1 MKRKAAILALVLV
14 VVLTL
19 AVALTA
25 CNGVKNTAKLTEGLE
40 ATVTRTVVNDRL
52 SAISGDITSASINGY
67 GVVTWQDYDTS
78 AGTIYYYLPQG
89 SSSPITSSTSF
100 YSVGGGIYYTGN
112 STDGYSYYD
121 ANGYLRDSDTSA
133 TYSGGQ
139 LTFPDGTVYNVVKG
153 VAIADGDPFSVSYE
167 EAGTA
172 DIVTPNYRIVDLSLI
187 YDKSGN
193 LVRSVNIYS
202 LFEMPVTVADATYWT
217 IEDYVYVQY
226 TYSLPDDAKKYD
238 CYDASEGKLGIV
250 TMRYDIKKDKVKEF
264 KNFDYFVANAFST
277 LTDLA
282 TGDEMRPTDYAV
294 LLVSEI
300 NKDKQK
306 STPVV
311 QTFKKNLGIYVNL
324 QTLMPGA
331 MGIALYGGNVILKSG
346 YTGETA
352 VFDGKDEVASFIPAD
367 SLTPVN
373 GGAYRYGDNFYNFTG
388 GHVYTLGSNEELL
401 HNSIDDSIS
410 ENGVLWVRDNSSA
423 SSMTVKAINLA
434 NNSTTTYTVAY
445 SVYESLSGNFNYLP
459 VVNGSAVDVIDTD
472 TGNVIISGISDT
484 ASLHVYSSGDYY
496 SSGYYHLIRVTDNG
510 INEFYRYGIVEKKA

>member
-52 SAISGDITSASINGY
+52 SAIIASDITSASINGY
-67 GVVTWQDYDTS
+67 GVVMWQDYDTS
-78 AGTIYYYLPQG
+78 AGTTCYYLPLG
-89 SSSPITSSTSF
+89 SSSPITSRTSF
-100 YSVGGGIYYTGN
+100 SSVSTYVGGIYYTGN

-121 ANGYLRDSDTSA
+121 ANGYLRDSDTPA
-133 TYSGGQ
+133 TYNSDGQ
-139 LTFPDGTVYNVVKG
+139 LTFTDGTVYNVVDG

-172 DIVTPNYRIVDLSLI
+172 DIVTSNYRIVDLSLI

-193 LVRSVNIYS
+193 FVRSVNAYS

-238 CYDASEGKLGIV
+238 CYVASEGKLGIV

-264 KNFDYFVANAFST
+264 KNFDYVVTNASST

-282 TGDEMRPTDYAV
+282 TGDRMRPADYAV
-294 LLVSEI
+294 LTVSEI
-300 NKDKQK
+300 DKDKQV
-306 STPVV
+306 SMPVV

-331 MGIALYGGNVILKSG
+331 TGISLYGGNVILKSG
-346 YTGETA
+346 YTGETT
-352 VFDGKDEVASFIPAD
+352 VFDGKDEVASFIPAA
-367 SLTPVN
+367 TPVN
-373 GGAYRYGDNFYNFTG
+373 GGQAYLYGDSYYNFAG
-388 GHVYTLGSNEELL
+388 GHIYTLGEDERVLKTS
-401 HNSIDDSIS
+401 S
-410 ENGVLWVRDNSSA
+410 NGVLWVADTSSYP
-423 SSMTVKAINLA
+423 SMTVKAINLA
-434 NNSTTTYTVAY
+434 NNSTTSYTVAY

-459 VVNGSAVDVIDTD
+459 VENGSAVDVIDTD

-484 ASLHVYSSGDYY
+484 ASLYVSSNGDYR
-496 SSGYYHLIRVTDNG
+496 LIRVTENG
-510 INEFYRYGIVEKKA
+510 ISEFYRYGVIEKEA

>member
-40 ATVTRTVVNDRL
+40 ADVTRTVVNDNL
-52 SAISGDITSASINGY
+52 SGIIASDITSAAINNY
-67 GVVTWQDYDTS
+67 GVVTWQDYDASGYT
-78 AGTIYYYLPQG
+78 YYYLPQG
-89 SSSPITSSTSF
+89 KASPITSRTSF
-100 YSVGGGIYYTGN
+100 SSVSPYVGGIYRTGN

-133 TYSGGQ
+133 TYNSGGQ
-139 LTFPDGTVYNVVKG
+139 LTFSDGTVYNVVDG
-153 VAIADGDPFSVSYE
+153 VAIVDNDPFSVSYE

-172 DIVTPNYRIVDLSLI
+172 DIDDIVTPNYRIVDLSLI
-187 YDKSGN
+187 YDKSGSF
-193 LVRSVNIYS
+193 VRSVDIYS
-202 LFEMPVTVADATYWT
+202 LFEIPVTVADFTYWT

-331 MGIALYGGNVILKSG
+331 MGISLYGGNVILKSG

-401 HNSIDDSIS
+401 HNSIDDSTS

-434 NNSTTTYTVAY
+434 NNSTTTYTMVDNISGSTDY
-445 SVYESLSGNFNYLP
+445 LSVE
-459 VVNGSAVDVIDTD
+459 NGSAVDVIDIN

-484 ASLHVYSSGDYY
+484 ASISILAQSGDYR
-496 SSGYYHLIRVTDNG
+496 LIKVTENG

>member
-19 AVALTA
+19 AVVLTA

-52 SAISGDITSASINGY
+52 SAIRGDITYANIDSY
-67 GVVTWQDYDTS
+67 GVVTWSDYDTS
-78 AGTIYYYLPQG
+78 AGYTYYYLPLG
-89 SSSPITSSTSF
+89 SSSAITNSTRF
-100 YSVGGGIYYTGN
+100 YSVGGGIYYTA
-112 STDGYSYYD
+112 SSDGYSYYD

-133 TYSGGQ
+133 TYSDGR
-139 LTFPDGTVYNVVKG
+139 LTFSDGTVYNVVDG

-172 DIVTPNYRIVDLSLI
+172 DIVTSNYRIVGSMI

-193 LVRSVNIYS
+193 FVRSFDINALCEIP
-202 LFEMPVTVADATYWT
+202 ETAIGAPVQWT
-217 IEDYVYVQY
+217 IEDYIYVQY
-226 TYSLPDDAKKYD
+226 TYALPLDAKKYD
-238 CYDASEGKLGIV
+238 YSEDLGKAKLV
-250 TMRYDIKKDKVKEF
+250 TKRYDVKKDKVKEI
-264 KNFDYFVANAFST
+264 KNFDYVVKGVFAT

-282 TGDEMRPTDYAV
+282 TGDRMRPTEYAV
-294 LLVSEI
+294 LSVAEI
-300 NKDKQK
+300 GKDKQCGQAYI
-306 STPVV
+306 

-324 QTLMPGA
+324 QKLMPSA
-331 MGIALYGGNVILKSG
+331 TGISLHGGNVILKSV

-352 VFDGKDEVASFIPAD
+352 VFDGKDEVASFIPAA
-367 SLTPVN
+367 TPVN
-373 GGAYRYGDNFYNFTG
+373 GGQAYRYGDSYYNFAG
-388 GHVYTLGSNEELL
+388 GHIYTLGSNEELL
-401 HNSIDDSIS
+401 YNSIYDSIS
-410 ENGVLWVRDNSSA
+410 ENGVLWVRDNSST

-484 ASLHVYSSGDYY
+484 ASLYVSSNGVYR
-496 SSGYYHLIRVTDNG
+496 LIRVTENG

>member
-40 ATVTRTVVNDRL
+40 AAVTRTVVNDNL
-52 SAISGDITSASINGY
+52 SGIIASDITSASINNY
-67 GVVTWQDYDTS
+67 GVVTWSDYDTY
-78 AGTIYYYLPQG
+78 AGYTYYYLPQG
-89 SSSPITSSTSF
+89 SSSPITNSTSF
-100 YSVGGGIYYTGN
+100 YSVGDGIYRTGN

-133 TYSGGQ
+133 TYDYNDGQ
-139 LTFPDGTVYNVVKG
+139 LTFSDGTVYNVVDG

-172 DIVTPNYRIVDLSLI
+172 DIVTSNYRIFDLSLI

-193 LVRSVNIYS
+193 FVRSVDIYS

-238 CYDASEGKLGIV
+238 CYVASEGKLGIV

-264 KNFDYFVANAFST
+264 KNFDYVVTGASST

-282 TGDEMRPTDYAV
+282 TGDEMRPTEYAV
-294 LLVSEI
+294 LSVSEI
-300 NKDKQK
+300 NKDKQV
-306 STPVV
+306 STPVI

-324 QTLMPGA
+324 QTLMPSA
-331 MGIALYGGNVILKSG
+331 TGISLYGGNVVLESY
-346 YTGETA
+346 YTGEIG
-352 VFDGKDEVASFIPAD
+352 VFDGKDEIASFIPAA
-367 SLTPVN
+367 TPVN
-373 GGAYRYGDNFYNFTG
+373 GGQAYRYGDSYYNFTG
-388 GHVYTLGSNEELL
+388 GHIYTLGSDEYVLKT
-401 HNSIDDSIS
+401 SA
-410 ENGVLWVRDNSSA
+410 NGVLWVVDASSY

-434 NNSTTTYTVAY
+434 NNSTTTYTEVNIISGSTDYLSVA
-445 SVYESLSGNFNYLP
+445 
-459 VVNGSAVDVIDTD
+459 NGSAVDVIDMN

-484 ASLHVYSSGDYY
+484 ASLYVSSNGDYR
-496 SSGYYHLIRVTDNG
+496 LIRVTENG
-510 INEFYRYGIVEKKA
+510 VTEFYRYGVIEKEA

>member
-40 ATVTRTVVNDRL
+40 ATVTRTVVNDNL
-52 SAISGDITSASINGY
+52 SGIIASDITSASINNY
-67 GVVTWQDYDTS
+67 GVVTWSDYDTS
-78 AGTIYYYLPQG
+78 AGYTYYYLPQG
-89 SSSPITSSTSF
+89 SSSAITSRTSF
-100 YSVGGGIYYTGN
+100 STVGGGIYRTAN
-112 STDGYSYYD
+112 SSDGYSYYD
-121 ANGYLRDSDTSA
+121 ANGHIRDDEASLSV
-133 TYSGGQ
+133 SGGQ
-139 LTFPDGTVYNVVKG
+139 LTFSDGTVYNVVDG

-172 DIVTPNYRIVDLSLI
+172 DIVTSNYRIVDLSLI

-193 LVRSVNIYS
+193 FVRSVNAYS

-238 CYDASEGKLGIV
+238 CYVASEGKLGIV

-264 KNFDYFVANAFST
+264 KNFDYVVTGASST

-294 LLVSEI
+294 LSVSEI
-300 NKDKQK
+300 NKEKQV
-306 STPVV
+306 SMPVV

-331 MGIALYGGNVILKSG
+331 TGIALYGGNVVLESY

-352 VFDGKDEVASFIPAD
+352 VFDGKDEVASFIPAA
-367 SLTPVN
+367 TPVN
-373 GGAYRYGDNFYNFTG
+373 GGQAYRYGDSYYNFVG
-388 GHVYTLGSNEELL
+388 GHVYTLDSNEEERKM
-401 HNSIDDSIS
+401 SA
-410 ENGVLWVRDNSSA
+410 NGVLWVDDD

-434 NNSTTTYTVAY
+434 NNSTTTYTVVDSISSNMDY
-445 SVYESLSGNFNYLP
+445 LSVA
-459 VVNGSAVDVIDTD
+459 NGSAVDVIDMN

-484 ASLHVYSSGDYY
+484 AGISILTQTGDYT
-496 SSGYYHLIRVTDNG
+496 LIKVTENG
-510 INEFYRYGIVEKKA
+510 VTEFYRYGVIEKEA

>member
-52 SAISGDITSASINGY
+52 SAIASDITSALINNY
-67 GVVTWQDYDTS
+67 GVVMWQDYDTS
-78 AGTIYYYLPQG
+78 AGYTYYYLPQG
-89 SSSPITSSTSF
+89 SSSPITSRTSF
-100 YSVGGGIYYTGN
+100 SSVGGGIYRTGN
-112 STDGYSYYD
+112 STDGYSYYH

-133 TYSGGQ
+133 TYSDGR
-139 LTFPDGTVYNVVKG
+139 LTFSDGTVYNVVDG

-172 DIVTPNYRIVDLSLI
+172 DIVTSNYRIVDLSLI

-193 LVRSVNIYS
+193 LVRSVNAYS

-238 CYDASEGKLGIV
+238 CYVASEGKLGIV

-264 KNFDYFVANAFST
+264 KNFDYVVSGASST

-294 LLVSEI
+294 LTVSEI
-300 NKDKQK
+300 DKDKQV
-306 STPVV
+306 SMPVV

-324 QTLMPGA
+324 QKLMPSA
-331 MGIALYGGNVILKSG
+331 TGISLYGDNVILESY
-346 YTGETA
+346 YTGETT
-352 VFDGKDEVASFIPAD
+352 VFDGKDEVASFIPAA
-367 SLTPVN
+367 TPVN
-373 GGAYRYGDNFYNFTG
+373 GGQAYRYGDNYYNFAG
-388 GHVYTLGSNEELL
+388 GHIYTLGSNEYEL
-401 HNSIDDSIS
+401 NTSS
-410 ENGVLWVRDNSSA
+410 NGVLWVADASSY

-434 NNSTTTYTVAY
+434 NNSTTSYTVAY

-459 VVNGSAVDVIDTD
+459 VENDSAVDVIDTD

-484 ASLHVYSSGDYY
+484 ASLYVSSNGDYR
-496 SSGYYHLIRVTDNG
+496 LIRVTDNG
-510 INEFYRYGIVEKKA
+510 VTEFYRYGIVEKAA

>member
-40 ATVTRTVVNDRL
+40 ATVTRTVVNDNL
-52 SAISGDITSASINGY
+52 SGIIASDITSASINNY
-67 GVVTWQDYDTS
+67 GVVTWSDYDTS
-78 AGTIYYYLPQG
+78 AGYTYYYLPQG
-89 SSSPITSSTSF
+89 SSSPITNSTSF
-100 YSVGGGIYYTGN
+100 YSVGDGIYRTGN
-112 STDGYSYYD
+112 SSDGYSYYD

-133 TYSGGQ
+133 TYSGGR
-139 LTFPDGTVYNVVKG
+139 LTFSDGTVYNVVDG

-172 DIVTPNYRIVDLSLI
+172 DIVTSNYRIVDLSLI

-193 LVRSVNIYS
+193 FVRSVNAYS

-238 CYDASEGKLGIV
+238 CYVASEGKLGIV

-264 KNFDYFVANAFST
+264 KNFDYVVSGASST

-282 TGDEMRPTDYAV
+282 TGDEMRPTEYAV
-294 LLVSEI
+294 LSVSEI
-300 NKDKQK
+300 NKDKQV
-306 STPVV
+306 SMPVV

-324 QTLMPGA
+324 QTLMPSA
-331 MGIALYGGNVILKSG
+331 TGISLYGGNVVLESY
-346 YTGETA
+346 YTGEIA
-352 VFDGKDEVASFIPAD
+352 VFDGKDEIASFIPAA
-367 SLTPVN
+367 TPVN
-373 GGAYRYGDNFYNFTG
+373 GGQAYRYGDSYYNFTG
-388 GHVYTLGSNEELL
+388 GHIYTLGSDEYVLKT
-401 HNSIDDSIS
+401 SA
-410 ENGVLWVRDNSSA
+410 NGVLWVADASSY

-434 NNSTTTYTVAY
+434 NNSTTTYTEVDIISGSTDYLSVA
-445 SVYESLSGNFNYLP
+445 
-459 VVNGSAVDVIDTD
+459 NGSAVDVIDMN

-484 ASLHVYSSGDYY
+484 ASISIPTQSGDYR
-496 SSGYYHLIRVTDNG
+496 LIRVTENG
-510 INEFYRYGIVEKKA
+510 INEFYRYGIVEKEA

>member
-40 ATVTRTVVNDRL
+40 ANDTRTVVNDRL
-52 SAISGDITSASINGY
+52 SGIIASDITSASINGY
-67 GVVTWQDYDTS
+67 GVVMWQDYDTS
-78 AGTIYYYLPQG
+78 AGYTYYYLPLG

-100 YSVGGGIYYTGN
+100 YSVGDGIYRTGN

-133 TYSGGQ
+133 TYDYNDGR
-139 LTFPDGTVYNVVKG
+139 LTFTDGTVYNVVDG

-172 DIVTPNYRIVDLSLI
+172 NLVTSNYRIVGSKI

-193 LVRSVNIYS
+193 FVRSFDINALCEIP
-202 LFEMPVTVADATYWT
+202 ETAIDTTVKWT
-217 IEDYVYVQY
+217 IEDYIYVQY
-226 TYSLPDDAKKYD
+226 TYALPLDAKKYD
-238 CYDASEGKLGIV
+238 YAEGLGKAKLV
-250 TMRYDIKKDKVKEF
+250 TKRYDIKKDKVKEI
-264 KNFDYFVANAFST
+264 KNFDYYVEGVFAP

-282 TGDEMRPTDYAV
+282 TGEEMRPTEYAV
-294 LLVSEI
+294 LSVAEI
-300 NKDKQK
+300 GKDKQRGQ
-306 STPVV
+306 VYI

-331 MGIALYGGNVILKSG
+331 TGISLYGGNVILKSD
-346 YTGETA
+346 TGETA
-352 VFDGKDEVASFIPAD
+352 VFDGKDEVASFIPAA
-367 SLTPVN
+367 TPVN
-373 GGAYRYGDNFYNFTG
+373 GGQAYLYGDSYYNFTG

>member
-52 SAISGDITSASINGY
+52 SGIIASDVTSASINNY
-67 GVVTWQDYDTS
+67 GVVTWSDYDTS
-78 AGTIYYYLPQG
+78 AGTTYYYLPLG
-89 SSSPITSSTSF
+89 SSSPITNSTSF
-100 YSVGGGIYYTGN
+100 YSVGGGIYRTGN
-112 STDGYSYYD
+112 PTDGYSYYD
-121 ANGYLRDSDTSA
+121 ANGYLRDDEASLSV
-133 TYSGGQ
+133 SGGR
-139 LTFPDGTVYNVVKG
+139 LTFSDGTVYNVVDG
-153 VAIADGDPFSVSYE
+153 VAIADNDPFSVSYE

-172 DIVTPNYRIVDLSLI
+172 DIVTSNYRIVDLSLI

-193 LVRSVNIYS
+193 LVRSVNAYS

-238 CYDASEGKLGIV
+238 CYVASEGKLGIV

-264 KNFDYFVANAFST
+264 KNFDYVVSGASST

-282 TGDEMRPTDYAV
+282 TGDEMRPADYAV
-294 LLVSEI
+294 LTVSEI
-300 NKDKQK
+300 NKDKQV
-306 STPVV
+306 SMPVV

-324 QTLMPGA
+324 QTLMPSA
-331 MGIALYGGNVILKSG
+331 TGISLYGDNVILESY

-352 VFDGKDEVASFIPAD
+352 VFDGKDEVASFIPAA
-367 SLTPVN
+367 TPVN
-373 GGAYRYGDNFYNFTG
+373 GGQAYSYGKNFYNFAG
-388 GHVYTLGSNEELL
+388 GHIYTLGLNEYVL
-401 HNSIDDSIS
+401 NTSS
-410 ENGVLWVRDNSSA
+410 NGVLWVADASSY

-445 SVYESLSGNFNYLP
+445 SVYESLSSNFNYLP

-484 ASLHVYSSGDYY
+484 ASLYVSSNGEYR
-496 SSGYYHLIRVTDNG
+496 LIRVTENG
-510 INEFYRYGIVEKKA
+510 VTEFYRYGVIEKEA

>member
-40 ATVTRTVVNDRL
+40 ATVTRTVVNDNL
-52 SAISGDITSASINGY
+52 SGIIASDITSASINNY
-67 GVVTWQDYDTS
+67 GVVTWSDYDTS
-78 AGTIYYYLPQG
+78 AGYTYYYLPQG
-89 SSSPITSSTSF
+89 SSSPITNSTSF
-100 YSVGGGIYYTGN
+100 YSVGDGIYRTGN
-112 STDGYSYYD
+112 SSDGYSYYD

-133 TYSGGQ
+133 TYSGGR
-139 LTFPDGTVYNVVKG
+139 LTFSDGTVYNVVDG

-172 DIVTPNYRIVDLSLI
+172 DIVTSNYRIVDLSLI

-193 LVRSVNIYS
+193 FVRSVNAYS

-238 CYDASEGKLGIV
+238 CYVASEGKLGIV

-264 KNFDYFVANAFST
+264 KNFDYVVTGASST

-282 TGDEMRPTDYAV
+282 TGDEMRPTEYAV
-294 LLVSEI
+294 LSVSEI
-300 NKDKQK
+300 NKDKQV
-306 STPVV
+306 SMPVV

-324 QTLMPGA
+324 QKLMPGA
-331 MGIALYGGNVILKSG
+331 TGISLYGGNVVLESY

-352 VFDGKDEVASFIPAD
+352 VFDGKDEVASFIPAA
-367 SLTPVN
+367 TPVN
-373 GGAYRYGDNFYNFTG
+373 GGQAYRYGDSYYNFVG
-388 GHVYTLGSNEELL
+388 GHVYTLDSNEEERKM
-401 HNSIDDSIS
+401 SA
-410 ENGVLWVRDNSSA
+410 NGVLWVDDD

-434 NNSTTTYTVAY
+434 NNSTTTYTVVDSISSNMDY
-445 SVYESLSGNFNYLP
+445 LSVA
-459 VVNGSAVDVIDTD
+459 NGSAVDVIDMN

-484 ASLHVYSSGDYY
+484 AGISILTQTGDYT
-496 SSGYYHLIRVTDNG
+496 LIKVTENG
-510 INEFYRYGIVEKKA
+510 VTEFYRYGVIEKEA

>member
-40 ATVTRTVVNDRL
+40 AKDTRTVVNDRL
-52 SAISGDITSASINGY
+52 SGIIASDITSASINNY
-67 GVVTWQDYDTS
+67 GVVMWQDYDTS
-78 AGTIYYYLPQG
+78 AGTTYYYLPLG

-100 YSVGGGIYYTGN
+100 YSVGGGIYRTGN
-112 STDGYSYYD
+112 PTDGYSYYD
-121 ANGYLRDSDTSA
+121 ANGYLRDDEASLSV
-133 TYSGGQ
+133 SGGQ
-139 LTFPDGTVYNVVKG
+139 LTFSDGTVYNVVNG

-167 EAGTA
+167 EAGDA
-172 DIVTPNYRIVDLSLI
+172 DIVTSNYRIVDLSLI

-193 LVRSVNIYS
+193 FVRSVNAYS

-238 CYDASEGKLGIV
+238 CYVASEGKLGIV

-264 KNFDYFVANAFST
+264 KNFDYVVSGADET

-294 LLVSEI
+294 LSVSEI
-300 NKDKQK
+300 NKDKQV

-331 MGIALYGGNVILKSG
+331 TGIDLYGGNVVLESG

-367 SLTPVN
+367 SLTSVN
-373 GGAYRYGDNFYNFTG
+373 DGQAYRYGDNYYNFTG
-388 GHVYTLGSNEELL
+388 GHIYTLGSNERVL
-401 HNSIDDSIS
+401 NTSS
-410 ENGVLWVRDNSSA
+410 NGVLWVADASPD

-434 NNSTTTYTVAY
+434 NNSTTSYTVAY
-445 SVYESLSGNFNYLP
+445 SVYESLSSNFNYLP

-484 ASLHVYSSGDYY
+484 ASLYVSSNGDYR
-496 SSGYYHLIRVTDNG
+496 LIRVTENG
-510 INEFYRYGIVEKKA
+510 VTEFYRYGVIEKEA

>member
-40 ATVTRTVVNDRL
+40 ATVTRTVVNDDL
-52 SAISGDITSASINGY
+52 SGIIASDITSAAINNY
-67 GVVTWQDYDTS
+67 GVVTWSDYDTS
-78 AGTIYYYLPQG
+78 GYTYYYLPQG
-89 SSSPITSSTSF
+89 SSSPIENNTSF
-100 YSVGGGIYYTGN
+100 SSVGGGIYRTGN
-112 STDGYSYYD
+112 STNGYSYYD
-121 ANGYLRDSDTSA
+121 ANGYLKDSDTYA
-133 TYSGGQ
+133 TYSGDQ
-139 LTFPDGTVYNVVKG
+139 LTFSDGTVYNVVNG
-153 VAIADGDPFSVSYE
+153 VAIVDNDPFSVSYE

-172 DIVTPNYRIVDLSLI
+172 DIVTSNYRIVDLSLI

-193 LVRSVNIYS
+193 IVRSVNIYS
-202 LFEMPVTVADATYWT
+202 LFEMPVTAADATYWT

-238 CYDASEGKLGIV
+238 CYVASEGKLGIV

-264 KNFDYFVANAFST
+264 KNFDYVVSGADET

-282 TGDEMRPTDYAV
+282 TGDKMRPTDYAV
-294 LLVSEI
+294 LSVSEI
-300 NKDKQK
+300 NKDKQV
-306 STPVV
+306 SMPVV

-331 MGIALYGGNVILKSG
+331 TEIALYGGNVVLESG

-352 VFDGKDEVASFIPAD
+352 VFDGKDEVASFIPAA
-367 SLTPVN
+367 TPVN
-373 GGAYRYGDNFYNFTG
+373 GGQAYRYGNNFYNFTG
-388 GHVYTLGSNEELL
+388 GHVYTLGSNEYAL
-401 HNSIDDSIS
+401 NTSA
-410 ENGVLWVRDNSSA
+410 NGVLWVADASLD

-445 SVYESLSGNFNYLP
+445 SVYESLSSNFNYLP
-459 VVNGSAVDVIDTD
+459 VVNGSAVDVIDMN

-484 ASLHVYSSGDYY
+484 ASLHVSSSSSGDYR
-496 SSGYYHLIRVTDNG
+496 LIRVTDNG
-510 INEFYRYGIVEKKA
+510 INEFYRYGIVEKEA

>member
-52 SAISGDITSASINGY
+52 SGIIASDITSASINNY
-67 GVVTWQDYDTS
+67 GVVTWSDYDTS
-78 AGTIYYYLPQG
+78 AGYTYYYLPQG
-89 SSSPITSSTSF
+89 SSSPITNSTSF
-100 YSVGGGIYYTGN
+100 YSVGDGIYRTGN

-133 TYSGGQ
+133 TYDYNDGQ
-139 LTFPDGTVYNVVKG
+139 LTFSDGTVYNVVNG

-167 EAGTA
+167 EA
-172 DIVTPNYRIVDLSLI
+172 VTSNLVTSNLVTSNYRIVDLSLI

-193 LVRSVNIYS
+193 FVRSVNAYS

-238 CYDASEGKLGIV
+238 CYVASEGKLGIV

-264 KNFDYFVANAFST
+264 KNFDYVVSGASSK

-282 TGDEMRPTDYAV
+282 TGDRMRPTDYAV
-294 LLVSEI
+294 LSVSEI
-300 NKDKQK
+300 NKDKQV
-306 STPVV
+306 SMPVV

-331 MGIALYGGNVILKSG
+331 TGISLYGGNVVLESY
-346 YTGETA
+346 YTGATA
-352 VFDGKDEVASFIPAD
+352 VFDGKDEIASFIPAA
-367 SLTPVN
+367 TPVN
-373 GGAYRYGDNFYNFTG
+373 GGQAYRYGDSYYNFVG
-388 GHVYTLGSNEELL
+388 GHVYTLDSNEEERKM
-401 HNSIDDSIS
+401 SA
-410 ENGVLWVRDNSSA
+410 NGVLWVDDD

-434 NNSTTTYTVAY
+434 NNSTTTYIEVDNISGSTDYLSVA
-445 SVYESLSGNFNYLP
+445 
-459 VVNGSAVDVIDTD
+459 NGSAVDVIDMN

-484 ASLHVYSSGDYY
+484 ASLYVSSNGDYR
-496 SSGYYHLIRVTDNG
+496 LIRVTNNG
-510 INEFYRYGIVEKKA
+510 VTEFYRYGVIEKEA

>member
-52 SAISGDITSASINGY
+52 SAIRGDITSASINGY
-67 GVVTWQDYDTS
+67 GVVMWQDYDIS
-78 AGTIYYYLPQG
+78 DYPYYYLPLG
-89 SSSPITSSTSF
+89 SSSPITSRTSF
-100 YSVGGGIYYTGN
+100 SSVSTYVGGIYYTGN

-121 ANGYLRDSDTSA
+121 ANGYLRDSDTPA
-133 TYSGGQ
+133 TYNSDGQ
-139 LTFPDGTVYNVVKG
+139 LTFTDGTVYNVVDG

-167 EAGTA
+167 EAGDA
-172 DIVTPNYRIVDLSLI
+172 DIVTSNYRIVDLSLI

-193 LVRSVNIYS
+193 FVRSVNAYS

-238 CYDASEGKLGIV
+238 CYVASEGKLGIV

-264 KNFDYFVANAFST
+264 KNFDYVVTNASST

-282 TGDEMRPTDYAV
+282 TGDRMRPADYAV
-294 LLVSEI
+294 LTVSEI
-300 NKDKQK
+300 NKDKQV
-306 STPVV
+306 SMPVV

-331 MGIALYGGNVILKSG
+331 TGISLYGGNVILKSG
-346 YTGETA
+346 YTGETT
-352 VFDGKDEVASFIPAD
+352 VFDGKDEVASFIPAA
-367 SLTPVN
+367 TPVN
-373 GGAYRYGDNFYNFTG
+373 GGQAYLYGDSYYNFAG
-388 GHVYTLGSNEELL
+388 GHIYTLGEDERVLKTS
-401 HNSIDDSIS
+401 S
-410 ENGVLWVRDNSSA
+410 NGVLWVADASSYP
-423 SSMTVKAINLA
+423 SMTVKAINLA
-434 NNSTTTYTVAY
+434 NNSTTTYTEVDIIGSNMDYLSVA
-445 SVYESLSGNFNYLP
+445 
-459 VVNGSAVDVIDTD
+459 NGSAVDVIDMN

-484 ASLHVYSSGDYY
+484 ASLYVSSNGNYR
-496 SSGYYHLIRVTDNG
+496 LIKVTENG
-510 INEFYRYGIVEKKA
+510 VTEFYRYGVIEKKA

>member
-52 SAISGDITSASINGY
+52 SSIASDITSASISGY
-67 GVVTWQDYDTS
+67 GVVTWTDYDAS
-78 AGTIYYYLPQG
+78 AGTTYYYLPLG

-100 YSVGGGIYYTGN
+100 YSVGGGIYRTGN

-133 TYSGGQ
+133 TYSDGR
-139 LTFPDGTVYNVVKG
+139 LTFSDGTVYNVVDG

-172 DIVTPNYRIVDLSLI
+172 DIVTSNYRIVDLRLI

-193 LVRSVNIYS
+193 FVRSVNAYS

-238 CYDASEGKLGIV
+238 CYVASEGKLGIV

-264 KNFDYFVANAFST
+264 KNFDYVVTNAFST

-300 NKDKQK
+300 NKDKQV

-324 QTLMPGA
+324 QKLMPGA
-331 MGIALYGGNVILKSG
+331 TGISLYGGNVVLESY
-346 YTGETA
+346 YTGATA
-352 VFDGKDEVASFIPAD
+352 VFDGKDEIASFIPAA
-367 SLTPVN
+367 TPVN
-373 GGAYRYGDNFYNFTG
+373 GGQAYSYGKNFYNFTG
-388 GHVYTLGSNEELL
+388 GHIYTLGSNEYVL
-401 HNSIDDSIS
+401 NTSS
-410 ENGVLWVRDNSSA
+410 NGVLWVADVSSY

-434 NNSTTTYTVAY
+434 NNSTTSYTVAY

-484 ASLHVYSSGDYY
+484 ASLYVSSNGDYR
-496 SSGYYHLIRVTDNG
+496 LIRVTENG
-510 INEFYRYGIVEKKA
+510 VTEFYRYGVIEKEA

>member
-40 ATVTRTVVNDRL
+40 AAVTRTVVNDRL
-52 SAISGDITSASINGY
+52 SAIRGDITSASINNY
-67 GVVTWQDYDTS
+67 GVVTWSDNDT
-78 AGTIYYYLPQG
+78 YYYLPLG
-89 SSSPITSSTSF
+89 SSSPITSSARFDS
-100 YSVGGGIYYTGN
+100 SVGGGIYRTGN

-121 ANGYLRDSDTSA
+121 ANGYLRDDEASLSV
-133 TYSGGQ
+133 SGGQ
-139 LTFPDGTVYNVVKG
+139 LTFSDGTVYNVVDG
-153 VAIADGDPFSVSYE
+153 VAIADNDPFSVSYE

-187 YDKSGN
+187 YDKSGSF
-193 LVRSVNIYS
+193 VRSVNIYS
-202 LFEMPVTVADATYWT
+202 LFEIPVTVADVTHWT

-238 CYDASEGKLGIV
+238 CYVASEGKLGIV

-264 KNFDYFVANAFST
+264 KNFDYVVSGASST

-282 TGDEMRPTDYAV
+282 TGDRMRPADYAV

-300 NKDKQK
+300 NKDKQV
-306 STPVV
+306 STPVI

-324 QTLMPGA
+324 QKLMPGA
-331 MGIALYGGNVILKSG
+331 TGISLYGGNVILESY

-352 VFDGKDEVASFIPAD
+352 VFDGKDEIASFIPAA
-367 SLTPVN
+367 TPVN
-373 GGAYRYGDNFYNFTG
+373 GGQAYSYGKNFYNFAG
-388 GHVYTLGSNEELL
+388 GHIYTLGSNEYVL
-401 HNSIDDSIS
+401 NTSA
-410 ENGVLWVRDNSSA
+410 NGVLWVADASSY

-434 NNSTTTYTVAY
+434 NNSTTTYTEVGIIGSNMDYLSVA
-445 SVYESLSGNFNYLP
+445 
-459 VVNGSAVDVIDTD
+459 NGSAVDVIDTD

-484 ASLHVYSSGDYY
+484 ASLYVSSNGDYR
-496 SSGYYHLIRVTDNG
+496 LIRVTENG
-510 INEFYRYGIVEKKA
+510 VTEFYRYGVIEKEA

>member
-40 ATVTRTVVNDRL
+40 ADVTRTVVNDRL
-52 SAISGDITSASINGY
+52 SAIASDITSAFINNY
-67 GVVTWQDYDTS
+67 GVVTWTDYDAS
-78 AGTIYYYLPQG
+78 AGTTYYYLPLG
-89 SSSPITSSTSF
+89 SSSAITSSTSF
-100 YSVGGGIYYTGN
+100 YSVGGGIYRTGN

-133 TYSGGQ
+133 TYSDGR
-139 LTFPDGTVYNVVKG
+139 LTFSDGTVYNVVDG

-172 DIVTPNYRIVDLSLI
+172 DIVTSNYRIVDLSLI

-193 LVRSVNIYS
+193 LVRSVNAYS

-238 CYDASEGKLGIV
+238 CYVASEGKLGIV

-264 KNFDYFVANAFST
+264 KNFDYVVTNAFST

-300 NKDKQK
+300 NKDKQV
-306 STPVV
+306 STPVI

-331 MGIALYGGNVILKSG
+331 TGISLYGGNVVLESY
-346 YTGETA
+346 YTGATA
-352 VFDGKDEVASFIPAD
+352 VFDGKDEIASFIPAA
-367 SLTPVN
+367 TPVN
-373 GGAYRYGDNFYNFTG
+373 GGQAYRYGDNFYNFAG
-388 GHVYTLGSNEELL
+388 GHIYTLGPNEELL
-401 HNSIDDSIS
+401 HDSIYDSIS
-410 ENGVLWVRDNSSA
+410 ENGVLWVKDNSSA

-434 NNSTTTYTVAY
+434 NNSTTTYTVVDNISSSMDY
-445 SVYESLSGNFNYLP
+445 LSVE
-459 VVNGSAVDVIDTD
+459 NGSAVDVIDIN

-484 ASLHVYSSGDYY
+484 AGISILTQTGDYT
-496 SSGYYHLIRVTDNG
+496 LIRVTDNG
-510 INEFYRYGIVEKKA
+510 ISEFYRYGVIEKKA

>member
-52 SAISGDITSASINGY
+52 SAIASDITSASINNY
-67 GVVTWQDYDTS
+67 GVVMWQDYDIS
-78 AGTIYYYLPQG
+78 DYPYYYLPLG

-100 YSVGGGIYYTGN
+100 YSVGGGIYRTGN
-112 STDGYSYYD
+112 SSDGYSYYD

-133 TYSGGQ
+133 TYDYNDGR
-139 LTFPDGTVYNVVKG
+139 LTFTDGTVYNVVDG

-172 DIVTPNYRIVDLSLI
+172 DIVTSNYRIVDLSLI

-193 LVRSVNIYS
+193 LVRSVNAYS

-238 CYDASEGKLGIV
+238 CYVASEGKLGIV

-264 KNFDYFVANAFST
+264 KNFDYVVSGASSK

-282 TGDEMRPTDYAV
+282 TGDEMRPADYAV
-294 LLVSEI
+294 LTVSEI
-300 NKDKQK
+300 NKDKQV
-306 STPVV
+306 SMPVV

-324 QTLMPGA
+324 QTLMPSA
-331 MGIALYGGNVILKSG
+331 TGISLYGDNVILESY

-352 VFDGKDEVASFIPAD
+352 VFDGKDEIASFIPAA
-367 SLTPVN
+367 TPVN
-373 GGAYRYGDNFYNFTG
+373 GGQAYRYGDNYYNFSG
-388 GHVYTLGSNEELL
+388 GHIYTLGSNEYEL
-401 HNSIDDSIS
+401 NTSS
-410 ENGVLWVRDNSSA
+410 NGVLWVADVSSY

-434 NNSTTTYTVAY
+434 NNSTTSYTVAY

-484 ASLHVYSSGDYY
+484 ASLYVSSNGDYR
-496 SSGYYHLIRVTDNG
+496 LIRVTENG
-510 INEFYRYGIVEKKA
+510 VTEFYRYGIVEKEA

>member
-40 ATVTRTVVNDRL
+40 ATETRTVVNDRL
-52 SAISGDITSASINGY
+52 SGIIASDITSASINNY
-67 GVVTWQDYDTS
+67 GLVTWSDNDT
-78 AGTIYYYLPQG
+78 YYYLPLG
-89 SSSPITSSTSF
+89 SSSPITSSARFDS
-100 YSVGGGIYYTGN
+100 SVGGGIYRTGN

-121 ANGYLRDSDTSA
+121 ANGYLRDDEASLSV
-133 TYSGGQ
+133 SGGQ
-139 LTFPDGTVYNVVKG
+139 LTFSDGTVYNVVDG
-153 VAIADGDPFSVSYE
+153 VAIADNDPFSVSYE

-172 DIVTPNYRIVDLSLI
+172 DIVTSNYRIVDLSLI

-193 LVRSVNIYS
+193 FVRSVNIYS

-238 CYDASEGKLGIV
+238 CYVASEGKLGIV

-264 KNFDYFVANAFST
+264 KNFDYVVSGDSST

-300 NKDKQK
+300 NKDKQV
-306 STPVV
+306 STPVI

-324 QTLMPGA
+324 QKLMPGA
-331 MGIALYGGNVILKSG
+331 TGISLYGGNVILESY

-352 VFDGKDEVASFIPAD
+352 VFDGKDEIASFIPAA
-367 SLTPVN
+367 TPVN
-373 GGAYRYGDNFYNFTG
+373 GGQAYSYGKNFYNFAG
-388 GHVYTLGSNEELL
+388 GHIYTLGSNEYVL
-401 HNSIDDSIS
+401 NTSA
-410 ENGVLWVRDNSSA
+410 NGVLWVADASSY

-445 SVYESLSGNFNYLP
+445 SVYESLSSNFNYLP

-484 ASLHVYSSGDYY
+484 ASLYVSSNGDYR
-496 SSGYYHLIRVTDNG
+496 LIRVTENG
-510 INEFYRYGIVEKKA
+510 VTEFYRYGIVEKAA

>member
-52 SAISGDITSASINGY
+52 SAIRGDITNANIDNY
-67 GVVTWQDYDTS
+67 GVVTWSDNDTY
-78 AGTIYYYLPQG
+78 AGTTYYYLPLG
-89 SSSPITSSTSF
+89 SSSVITNDAQF
-100 YSVGGGIYYTGN
+100 IPVGGGIYRTGN

-133 TYSGGQ
+133 TYNSGGQ
-139 LTFPDGTVYNVVKG
+139 LTFPDGTVYNVVNG
-153 VAIADGDPFSVSYE
+153 VAIADNDPFSVSYE

-172 DIVTPNYRIVDLSLI
+172 DIVTSNYRIVDLSLI
-187 YDKSGN
+187 YDKSGSF
-193 LVRSVNIYS
+193 VRSVNIYS
-202 LFEMPVTVADATYWT
+202 LFEMPVTAVTDVTHWT

-238 CYDASEGKLGIV
+238 CYVASEGKLGIV

-264 KNFDYFVANAFST
+264 KNFDYVVSGADET

-294 LLVSEI
+294 LSVSEI
-300 NKDKQK
+300 NKDKQV
-306 STPVV
+306 SMPVV

-324 QTLMPGA
+324 QKLMPGA
-331 MGIALYGGNVILKSG
+331 TGISLYGDNVILESY

-352 VFDGKDEVASFIPAD
+352 VFDGKDEVASFIPAA
-367 SLTPVN
+367 TPVN
-373 GGAYRYGDNFYNFTG
+373 GGQAYRYGDNYYNFAG
-388 GHVYTLGSNEELL
+388 GHIYTLGSNEYEL
-401 HNSIDDSIS
+401 NTSS
-410 ENGVLWVRDNSSA
+410 NGVLWVADASSY

-484 ASLHVYSSGDYY
+484 ASLYVSSNDDYR
-496 SSGYYHLIRVTDNG
+496 LIRVTENG
-510 INEFYRYGIVEKKA
+510 VTEFYRYGVIEKEA

>member
-40 ATVTRTVVNDRL
+40 ATVTRTVVNDNL
-52 SAISGDITSASINGY
+52 SGIIASDITSASINNY
-67 GVVTWQDYDTS
+67 GVVTWSDYDTY
-78 AGTIYYYLPQG
+78 AGYTYYYLPQG
-89 SSSPITSSTSF
+89 SSSPITNSTSF
-100 YSVGGGIYYTGN
+100 YSVGGGIYRTGN

-133 TYSGGQ
+133 TYNSDGQ
-139 LTFPDGTVYNVVKG
+139 LTFLDGTVYNVVDG

-172 DIVTPNYRIVDLSLI
+172 DIVTSNYRIVDLSLI

-193 LVRSVNIYS
+193 FVRSVNAYS

-238 CYDASEGKLGIV
+238 CYVASEGKLGIV

-264 KNFDYFVANAFST
+264 KNFDYVVTGASST

-282 TGDEMRPTDYAV
+282 TGDEMRPTEYAV
-294 LLVSEI
+294 LSVAEI
-300 NKDKQK
+300 NKEKQV
-306 STPVV
+306 STPVI

-324 QTLMPGA
+324 QKLMPSA
-331 MGIALYGGNVILKSG
+331 TGISLYGGNVVLESY
-346 YTGETA
+346 YTGEIA
-352 VFDGKDEVASFIPAD
+352 VFDGKDEIASFIPAA
-367 SLTPVN
+367 TPVN
-373 GGAYRYGDNFYNFTG
+373 GGQAYRYGDSYYNFTG
-388 GHVYTLGSNEELL
+388 GHIYTLGSDEYVLKT
-401 HNSIDDSIS
+401 SA
-410 ENGVLWVRDNSSA
+410 NGVLWVADASSY

-434 NNSTTTYTVAY
+434 NNSTTTYTVVDSISSNMDY
-445 SVYESLSGNFNYLP
+445 LSVA
-459 VVNGSAVDVIDTD
+459 NGSAVDVIDMN

-484 ASLHVYSSGDYY
+484 AGISILTQTGDYT
-496 SSGYYHLIRVTDNG
+496 LIKVTENG
-510 INEFYRYGIVEKKA
+510 VTEFYRYGVIEKEA

>member
-52 SAISGDITSASINGY
+52 SAISGDITSANIDSY

-78 AGTIYYYLPQG
+78 AGYTYYYLPQG
-89 SSSPITSSTSF
+89 SSSPITNSTSF
-100 YSVGGGIYYTGN
+100 YSVGGGIYRTGN
-112 STDGYSYYD
+112 SSNGYSYYH
-121 ANGYLRDSDTSA
+121 ANGHLRDSDTPA
-133 TYSGGQ
+133 TYSGGR
-139 LTFPDGTVYNVVKG
+139 LTFSDGTVYNVVDG

-172 DIVTPNYRIVDLSLI
+172 DIVTSNYRIVDLSLI

-193 LVRSVNIYS
+193 FVRSVNIYS
-202 LFEMPVTVADATYWT
+202 LFEIPVTVADATYWT

-238 CYDASEGKLGIV
+238 CYVAGEGKLGIV

-264 KNFDYFVANAFST
+264 KNFDYVVSGADET

-282 TGDEMRPTDYAV
+282 TGDKMRPTDYAV
-294 LLVSEI
+294 LSVSEI
-300 NKDKQK
+300 NKDKQV

-331 MGIALYGGNVILKSG
+331 TGISLYGGNVVLESY

-352 VFDGKDEVASFIPAD
+352 VFDGKDEIASFIPAA
-367 SLTPVN
+367 TPVN
-373 GGAYRYGDNFYNFTG
+373 GGQAYRYGDNYYNFVG
-388 GHVYTLGSNEELL
+388 GHVYTLDSNEEERKM
-401 HNSIDDSIS
+401 SA
-410 ENGVLWVRDNSSA
+410 NGVLWVDDD

-434 NNSTTTYTVAY
+434 NNSTTTYTEVDNISGSTDYLSVA
-445 SVYESLSGNFNYLP
+445 
-459 VVNGSAVDVIDTD
+459 NGSAVDVIDMN

-484 ASLHVYSSGDYY
+484 ASISIPTQSGDYR
-496 SSGYYHLIRVTDNG
+496 LIRVTENG
-510 INEFYRYGIVEKKA
+510 INEFYRYGIVEKEA

>member
-40 ATVTRTVVNDRL
+40 ATVTRTVVNDNL
-52 SAISGDITSASINGY
+52 SGIIASDITSASINNY
-67 GVVTWQDYDTS
+67 GVVTWSDYDTS
-78 AGTIYYYLPQG
+78 AGYTYYYLPQG
-89 SSSPITSSTSF
+89 SSSAITSRTSF
-100 YSVGGGIYYTGN
+100 STVGGGIYRTGN
-112 STDGYSYYD
+112 SSDGYSYYD

-133 TYSGGQ
+133 TYSGGR
-139 LTFPDGTVYNVVKG
+139 LTFSDGTVYNVVNG

-172 DIVTPNYRIVDLSLI
+172 DIVTSNYRIFDLSLI

-193 LVRSVNIYS
+193 FVRSVDIYS

-238 CYDASEGKLGIV
+238 CYVASEGKLGIV

-264 KNFDYFVANAFST
+264 KNFDYVVTGASST

-282 TGDEMRPTDYAV
+282 TGDEMRPTEYAV
-294 LLVSEI
+294 LSVAEI
-300 NKDKQK
+300 NKEKQV
-306 STPVV
+306 STPVI

-324 QTLMPGA
+324 QKLMPSA
-331 MGIALYGGNVILKSG
+331 TGISLYGGNVVLESY
-346 YTGETA
+346 YTGEIA
-352 VFDGKDEVASFIPAD
+352 VFDGKDEIASFIPAA
-367 SLTPVN
+367 TPVN
-373 GGAYRYGDNFYNFTG
+373 GGQAYRYGDSYYNFTG
-388 GHVYTLGSNEELL
+388 GHIYTLGSDEYVLKT
-401 HNSIDDSIS
+401 SA
-410 ENGVLWVRDNSSA
+410 NGVLWVADASSY

-434 NNSTTTYTVAY
+434 NNSTTTYTEVDIIGSNMDYLSVA
-445 SVYESLSGNFNYLP
+445 
-459 VVNGSAVDVIDTD
+459 NGSAVDVIDMN

-484 ASLHVYSSGDYY
+484 AGISIPAQTGDYT
-496 SSGYYHLIRVTDNG
+496 LIKVTAENG
-510 INEFYRYGIVEKKA
+510 VTEFYRYGVIEKEA

>member
-40 ATVTRTVVNDRL
+40 AKDTRTVVNDRL
-52 SAISGDITSASINGY
+52 SAIASDITSASINGY
-67 GVVTWQDYDTS
+67 GVVMWQDYDTS
-78 AGTIYYYLPQG
+78 AGTTYYYLPLG

-100 YSVGGGIYYTGN
+100 YSVGGGIYRTGN
-112 STDGYSYYD
+112 PTDGYSYYD
-121 ANGYLRDSDTSA
+121 ANGYLRDDEASLSV
-133 TYSGGQ
+133 SGGQ
-139 LTFPDGTVYNVVKG
+139 LTFSDGTVYNVVNG

-167 EAGTA
+167 EAGTPA
-172 DIVTPNYRIVDLSLI
+172 IVTSNYRIVGSMI

-193 LVRSVNIYS
+193 FVRSFDINALCEIP
-202 LFEMPVTVADATYWT
+202 ETAIGTPVKWA
-217 IEDYVYVQY
+217 IEDYIYVQY
-226 TYSLPDDAKKYD
+226 TYALPLDAKKYD
-238 CYDASEGKLGIV
+238 YAEDLGKAKLV
-250 TMRYDIKKDKVKEF
+250 TKRYDIKKDKVKEI
-264 KNFDYFVANAFST
+264 KNFDYYVEGVFAP

-282 TGDEMRPTDYAV
+282 TGDEMRPTEYAV
-294 LLVSEI
+294 LSVAEI
-300 NKDKQK
+300 GKDKQRGQ
-306 STPVV
+306 SYI

-331 MGIALYGGNVILKSG
+331 TGISLYGGNVILKSD
-346 YTGETA
+346 TGETA
-352 VFDGKDEVASFIPAD
+352 VFDGKDEIASFIPAD
-367 SLTPVN
+367 SLTSAN
-373 GGAYRYGDNFYNFTG
+373 DGQAYRYGNNFYNYAG
-388 GHVYTLGSNEELL
+388 GHIYTLGSNEELL
-401 HNSIDDSIS
+401 YNSIDDSIS

-484 ASLHVYSSGDYY
+484 ASLHVSS
-496 SSGYYHLIRVTDNG
+496 SSNGNYRLIKVTENG
-510 INEFYRYGIVEKKA
+510 VTEFYRYGIVEKEA

>member
-40 ATVTRTVVNDRL
+40 AAVTRTVVNDRL
-52 SAISGDITSASINGY
+52 SSIASDITSASINNY
-67 GVVTWQDYDTS
+67 GVVTWTDYDAS
-78 AGTIYYYLPQG
+78 AGTTYYYLPLG

-100 YSVGGGIYYTGN
+100 YSVGGGIYRTGN

-133 TYSGGQ
+133 TYSDGR
-139 LTFPDGTVYNVVKG
+139 LTFSDGTVYNVVDG

-172 DIVTPNYRIVDLSLI
+172 DIVTSNYRIVDLSLI

-193 LVRSVNIYS
+193 LVRSVNAYS

-238 CYDASEGKLGIV
+238 CYVASEGKLGIV

-264 KNFDYFVANAFST
+264 KNFDYVVTNAFST

-300 NKDKQK
+300 NKDKQV
-306 STPVV
+306 SMPVV

-331 MGIALYGGNVILKSG
+331 TGISLYGDNVILKSG

-352 VFDGKDEVASFIPAD
+352 VFDGKDEVASFIPAA
-367 SLTPVN
+367 TPVN
-373 GGAYRYGDNFYNFTG
+373 GGQAYSYGKNFYNFAG
-388 GHVYTLGSNEELL
+388 GHIYTLDEDEYVLKTSA
-401 HNSIDDSIS
+401 
-410 ENGVLWVRDNSSA
+410 NGVLWVADVSSY

-434 NNSTTTYTVAY
+434 NNSTTTYTVVDSIGSNMDY
-445 SVYESLSGNFNYLP
+445 LSVA
-459 VVNGSAVDVIDTD
+459 NGSAVDVIDIN

-484 ASLHVYSSGDYY
+484 AGISILTQTGDYT
-496 SSGYYHLIRVTDNG
+496 LIRVTENG
-510 INEFYRYGIVEKKA
+510 INEFYRYGIVEKAA

>member
-40 ATVTRTVVNDRL
+40 ADVTRTVVNDRL
-52 SAISGDITSASINGY
+52 SAIASDITSAAINNY
-67 GVVTWQDYDTS
+67 GVVTWSDNDTY
-78 AGTIYYYLPQG
+78 AGTIYYYLPLG
-89 SSSPITSSTSF
+89 SSSAITSSTQF
-100 YSVGGGIYYTGN
+100 YSVGGGIYRTA
-112 STDGYSYYD
+112 SSDGYSYYD
-121 ANGYLRDSDTSA
+121 ANGYLRDSDTPA
-133 TYSGGQ
+133 TYNSGGQ
-139 LTFPDGTVYNVVKG
+139 LTFSDGTVYNVVKG
-153 VAIADGDPFSVSYE
+153 VAIVDNDPFSVSYE

-172 DIVTPNYRIVDLSLI
+172 NIVTSNYRIVDLSLI
-187 YDKSGN
+187 YDKSGSF
-193 LVRSVNIYS
+193 VRSVDIYS
-202 LFEMPVTVADATYWT
+202 LFEIPVTVADFTYWT

-434 NNSTTTYTVAY
+434 NNSTTTYTMVDNISGSTDY
-445 SVYESLSGNFNYLP
+445 LSVE
-459 VVNGSAVDVIDTD
+459 NGSAVDVIDIN

-484 ASLHVYSSGDYY
+484 ASISIPAQTDDYT
-496 SSGYYHLIRVTDNG
+496 LIKVTAENG
-510 INEFYRYGIVEKKA
+510 VTEFYRYGVIEKEA

>member
-52 SAISGDITSASINGY
+52 SAIRGDITNANIDNY
-67 GVVTWQDYDTS
+67 GVVTWTDYDTS
-78 AGTIYYYLPQG
+78 AGYPYYYLPLG

-100 YSVGGGIYYTGN
+100 YSVGGGIYRTGN
-112 STDGYSYYD
+112 SSDGYSYYD

-133 TYSGGQ
+133 TYDYNDGR
-139 LTFPDGTVYNVVKG
+139 LTFSDGTVYNVVNG

-172 DIVTPNYRIVDLSLI
+172 DIVTSNYRIVDLSLI

-238 CYDASEGKLGIV
+238 CYVASEGKLGIV

-264 KNFDYFVANAFST
+264 KNFDYVVSGASSK

-282 TGDEMRPTDYAV
+282 TGDRMRPTDYAV
-294 LLVSEI
+294 LSVSEI
-300 NKDKQK
+300 NKEKQV
-306 STPVV
+306 SMPVV

-331 MGIALYGGNVILKSG
+331 TGISLYGGNVVLESY

-352 VFDGKDEVASFIPAD
+352 VFDGKDEVASFIPAA
-367 SLTPVN
+367 TPVN
-373 GGAYRYGDNFYNFTG
+373 GGQAYRYGDSYYNFVG
-388 GHVYTLGSNEELL
+388 GHVYTLDSNEEERKM
-401 HNSIDDSIS
+401 SA
-410 ENGVLWVRDNSSA
+410 NGVLWVDDD

-434 NNSTTTYTVAY
+434 NNSTTTYTVVDSISSNMDY
-445 SVYESLSGNFNYLP
+445 LSVE
-459 VVNGSAVDVIDTD
+459 NGSAVDVIDMN

-484 ASLHVYSSGDYY
+484 AGISILTQTGDYT
-496 SSGYYHLIRVTDNG
+496 LIKVTAENG
-510 INEFYRYGIVEKKA
+510 VTEFYRYGVIEKEA